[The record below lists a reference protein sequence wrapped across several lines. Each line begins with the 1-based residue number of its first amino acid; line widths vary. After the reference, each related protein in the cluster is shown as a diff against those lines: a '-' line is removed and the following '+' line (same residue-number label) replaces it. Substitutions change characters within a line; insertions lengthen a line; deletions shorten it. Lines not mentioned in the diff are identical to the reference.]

1 MAKPPGKDVARL
13 SLMSGGERTMT
24 AVALLLAVFRSR
36 PGPFCLMDEVDA
48 ALDEANVD
56 RFASVVKEF
65 SEKSQFI
72 LISHHKRTMAAAKVL
87 HGITMN
93 EPGVSTRF
101 SVDVEEYL
109 REPGQRSES
118 VFAA

>member
-1 MAKPPGKDVARL
+1 
-13 SLMSGGERTMT
+13 
-24 AVALLLAVFRSR
+24 
-36 PGPFCLMDEVDA
+36 
-48 ALDEANVD
+48 
-56 RFASVVKEF
+56 
-65 SEKSQFI
+65 
-72 LISHHKRTMAAAKVL
+72 MAAAKVL